1 MKCGSFCPAAT
12 LFGTQQAIKVPS
24 LGSGVFGWKYAINYF
39 CSLCSHAVQHELL
52 LKKMLLSLVSRA
64 MQRSGSG
71 SICVEGAKVHV
82 LDRPLHVGKHHDLR
96 LHKGPFCGH

>member
-1 MKCGSFCPAAT
+1 MKCGCFVQPPHYSVLSKLSAE
-12 LFGTQQAIKVPS
+12 
-24 LGSGVFGWKYAINYF
+24 SGFWSIWLEIRNYF

-64 MQRSGSG
+64 MQRNGSG

-96 LHKGPFCGH
+96 LHKGPFWGH